1 MKPKNMQKTTPTQQ
15 ADGQSARIVHFFLL
29 WAVLTLLMASPV
41 LRRLPAAEEL
51 RERWMAI
58 YLQDKRVGHVH
69 MRTERHQEDGQTR
82 FVTHIRQRFTVSR
95 GRSTIRFR
103 IDQRVVEDPAG
114 RVLSFRHN
122 LRQGPIEQK
131 MRGRR
136 EDGRLIILTGEQPD
150 VVRQVVEAPEVL
162 GPRAAEEV
170 ARARGYRPGIRYTL
184 PIFMAGAPTQ
194 VVRAQVR
201 VGEKEAKQM
210 FEVTKW
216 LRRVEISLSVL
227 PNATTVQWVDD
238 EGRPWLTTTR
248 IGPLRLELRRVSRS
262 FALQSPEKAEVMLSI
277 AITTDRP
284 VPNPRDLDRLVLLLR
299 PGEGGGTLPE
309 LPSGPDQEVTKEGDA
324 LRVELR
330 RVQPDLQKSYRL
342 PCEKEGMD
350 NYLRETPW
358 LEIREERIKRMSRK
372 AVSRRTDAVEAA
384 RAIESYV
391 AAEITEKSLG
401 MGFAT
406 AGETARQKAGDCT
419 EHAVLAAALARAA
432 GMPARVVCGLAY
444 GGPMPGDTQA
454 RFYYHM
460 WAEIYAGEWLPI
472 DPALGSHDAT
482 HLAVVRSDLSHPDD
496 VAEISAAVMGL
507 PGGVRIEVLQVG
519 EEKPPAPR

>member
-1 MKPKNMQKTTPTQQ
+1 MMQKTKPKRQPP
-15 ADGQSARIVHFFLL
+15 GHLPRILL
-29 WAVLTLLMASPV
+29 IACAALTLLMTLCAFPP
-41 LRRLPAAEEL
+41 LRAAEQA
-51 RERWMAI
+51 RDRWMAI
-58 YLQDKRVGHVH
+58 YLQDKRVGYVH
-69 MRTERHQEDGQTR
+69 MRTERRQQEGQVRFETR
-82 FVTHIRQRFTVSR
+82 IRQRFTVNR

-114 RVLSFRHN
+114 RVLSFRQN

-136 EDGRLIILTGEQPD
+136 EDGKLIIVTGEQPD
-150 VVRQVVEAPEVL
+150 AVRQVVEAPEVL

-170 ARARGYRPGIRYTL
+170 ARARGYQPGTRYTL
-184 PIFMAGAPTQ
+184 PVFMAEAPTQ
-194 VVRAQVR
+194 VVRATVR
-201 VGEKEAKQM
+201 VGEKEAKEM

-216 LRRVEISLSVL
+216 LHPVEITLSIL
-227 PNATTVQWVDD
+227 PKAKTVQWVDD
-238 EGRPWLTTTR
+238 RGRPWLTATR
-248 IGPLRLELRRVSRS
+248 IGPFRLELRRVSKS
-262 FALQSPEKAEVMLSI
+262 FALQPPEKAEVMLSI
-277 AITTDRP
+277 AITPDRP
-284 VPNPRDLDRLVLLLR
+284 VPNPRGLDRLVLRLR
-299 PGEGGGTLPE
+299 PGEGGGPMPQ
-309 LPSGPDQEVTKEGDA
+309 LPSGPDQKVTKEGDA

-330 RVQPDLQKSYRL
+330 RVTPDPQKSYRL

-350 NYLRETPW
+350 NYLQETPW
-358 LEIREERIKRMSRK
+358 LEIRDDRIKRMSRE
-372 AVSRRTDAVEAA
+372 AISGRTDAVEAA
-384 RAIESYV
+384 RAIERYV
-391 AAEITEKSLG
+391 AAELTEKTLG

-406 AGETARQKAGDCT
+406 AAETARQKGGDCT

-432 GMPARVVCGLAY
+432 GMPARMVCGLVY

-460 WAEIYAGEWLPI
+460 WTEIYAGEWLPV
-472 DPALGSHDAT
+472 DPALGSHDPT

-519 EEKPPAPR
+519 GE